1 MKETNE
7 ENINWWIKSNEK
19 IFNYTIN
26 TINNEIIEDVYNNII
41 YNLTSLHSAP
51 NLNKGNLNNVI
62 NNDNSYIDFTSHN
75 NINSFELSSSSSL
88 INSLLNNNSA
98 TSGNNFNFNSN
109 NLKNLNLSEDKIISN
124 YN

>member
-41 YNLTSLHSAP
+41 YNSISLHSAP
-51 NLNKGNLNNVI
+51 NLNKGTLNNVI
-62 NNDNSYIDFTSHN
+62 NNDNSYIDFISHN
-75 NINSFELSSSSSL
+75 HIISFELSSSISL
-88 INSLLNNNSA
+88 INSLLNNNGA